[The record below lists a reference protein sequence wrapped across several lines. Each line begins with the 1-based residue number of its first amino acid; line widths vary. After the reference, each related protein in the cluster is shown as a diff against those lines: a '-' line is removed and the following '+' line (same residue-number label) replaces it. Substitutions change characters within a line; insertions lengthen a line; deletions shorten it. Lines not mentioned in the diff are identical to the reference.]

1 MEFLASF
8 FVALV
13 TLANTIVPQ
22 ANLPKVLGV
31 ETTATAPSASS
42 SSVVASQYK
51 TARAAK
57 EQEFNVKLQTLKDEK
72 KKAVVRNLED
82 ILQDRGQKWCTHW
95 SEVTARMD
103 NLMVRVISRRD
114 KAKAAG
120 KDTTAAD
127 SAIASAQSAI
137 SAAKTAGTAQCAK
150 TYTIQITSGDSGIG
164 QDVKTAVQAFSTD
177 IKSVISTME
186 AARKAIGGAISA
198 LKGIN
203 GVDGDSLATPFAT
216 TTATQGGIAR

>member
-42 SSVVASQYK
+42 S
-51 TARAAK
+51 ARTSR
-57 EQEFNVKLQTLKDEK
+57 EQEFNTKLQTLKDEK
-72 KKAVVRNLED
+72 KKAVLANLEN

-103 NLMVRVISRRD
+103 NLVARVISRRD
-114 KAKAAG
+114 KVKAAG

-137 SAAKTAGTAQCAK
+137 SAAKIAGTAQCAK
-150 TYTIQITSGDSGIG
+150 TYTIQITNGDTGIG

-186 AARKAIGGAISA
+186 TARQAIGKAIAALALIGG
-198 LKGIN
+198 
-203 GVDGDSLATPFAT
+203 VE
-216 TTATQGGIAR
+216 GGTLNAR